1 MRQRVTYQLL
11 TFSIVAILAFTACTE
26 RIDIEL
32 DSTYKR
38 LVVEGMVT
46 TDLVKHYV
54 ILSITSDYFSN
65 EPPPPVRNA
74 LVELAF
80 GNETMQLVE
89 NDTVPGRYETPYAF
103 RGEIGTT
110 YDLDISQIDVDQDG
124 GDESYHS
131 SSTIPGGAELE
142 SIEIKYY
149 STPVASGYAIFMYA
163 SHPPEQ
169 LDWFGFKTIKNSIYL
184 TNTLSEYS
192 VLSDDIFDSG
202 YFPGLPVGFLSD
214 DETDQAVYPGDTI
227 TFELNCIEEAYY
239 NFVTQAQTEIAGNI
253 PLFSGP
259 PANVATNLNNG
270 AQGIFAAYSIQRIS
284 VIMVEDIP

>member
-1 MRQRVTYQLL
+1 MRLRLTYRRW
-11 TFSIVAILAFTACTE
+11 FISVAAILAATACTE

-32 DSTYKR
+32 DSTYQR

-65 EPPPPVRNA
+65 KPSPPVRGA
-74 LVELAF
+74 EVELTF
-80 GNETMQLVE
+80 GDETMQLVE

-103 RGEIGTT
+103 RGVIGTT
-110 YDLDISQIDVDQDG
+110 YDLDINLDG
-124 GDESYHS
+124 EQESYHA
-131 SSTIPGGAELE
+131 SSTMPGGPVLE
-142 SIEIKYY
+142 SIELKYY
-149 STPVASGYAIFMYA
+149 TTPVASGYTIFMYA
-163 SHPPEQ
+163 SHDPVQ
-169 LDWFGFKTIKNSIYL
+169 RDWFGFKTIKNSVLL
-184 TNTLSEYS
+184 TNTLSTYA

-214 DETDQAVYPGDTI
+214 DEPEQAVHPGDTI
-227 TFELNCIEEAYY
+227 TFELNCIEEAYF
-239 NFVTQAQTEIAGNI
+239 NFVTQAQTEIALKI

-259 PANVATNLNNG
+259 PANVETNLDNG

-284 VIMVEDIP
+284 VIMIDNIQ